1 MSSKRCVSAR
11 CTKPERRGPAA
22 VSSVKIPSGRK
33 HQESQTLITRAQLI
47 EQQRS
52 IEQLELMADVVI
64 DILKSA
70 HVCEGQDDILDFL
83 QGHQQH
89 YQQQLQLENHPAH
102 ELSRAPLFRP
112 LFLDEKLAD
121 EKASETTSDVA
132 SDVDYRSC
140 VLHRSGDSI
149 DWEEIDELYADVTS
163 ASGNETVDVKEY
175 PLSTCPG
182 GTARELTEEKVV
194 YAGIR
199 AEMQVRAEKEAL
211 QRTTEKWRDQTP
223 PWAVTESKRAE
234 SQPMQTVVE
243 SRRAETQPLQSA
255 SPERQRPPLLPVPR
269 ALGGRLSSATIPAR
283 GPSSPCANRQA
294 SPRGSSVQAVRT
306 SGNNSVRHSLSH
318 GSRATSGRQSIP
330 RCVASPRALPLP
342 PASTEGRPERGVAT
356 SSPQI
361 SRQSHRHTLAADGL
375 SDLCMPRTAAGRSR
389 TPRVSQDA
397 QSRPR
402 ASSPVACR
410 RTDGPGKQFAAGRK
424 LHNLTPPQSSRSST
438 FPATGVPAL

>member
-1 MSSKRCVSAR
+1 MSSKRCVSDR

-22 VSSVKIPSGRK
+22 VSSVKIPSGRRK

-47 EQQRS
+47 E
-52 IEQLELMADVVI
+52 
-64 DILKSA
+64 
-70 HVCEGQDDILDFL
+70 
-83 QGHQQH
+83 
-89 YQQQLQLENHPAH
+89 QQLQLENHPAH

-121 EKASETTSDVA
+121 EKASEATSDVA

-140 VLHRSGDSI
+140 VLHRSSGDSI

-182 GTARELTEEKVV
+182 GTALELTEEKVV

-255 SPERQRPPLLPVPR
+255 SPERQRPPQLPVPR

-283 GPSSPCANRQA
+283 VPSSPCANRQA

-318 GSRATSGRQSIP
+318 GSRATSGRQSIT

-438 FPATGVPAL
+438 FAATGVPAL